1 MGGLDDFTIREGD
14 VEWVCSLA
22 FVADGHIGE
31 KEVRSGAGVSN
42 CLVSAKGYIG

>member
-14 VEWVCSLA
+14 IKWVCCLA

-31 KEVRSGAGVSN
+31 KEVCSGSGVGN
-42 CLVSAKGYIG
+42 CLISAQGYID